1 MNYALR
7 PYQRAGIDSL
17 YHWFRTNPS
26 GHPIVNACVGA
37 GKSIM
42 LAQLCQEAVNGFEG
56 KARLLMIT
64 PSKELC
70 EQNMH
75 KLQALAK
82 NIRFGVIS
90 ASLGR
95 KDFIHDKDVVIGT
108 IGSLHKRGEKLGY
121 FDLVLIDEC
130 HLVNRAETGM
140 YRQLITMLQRHNSNV
155 RVVGWTGTPFR
166 GNGIWLTEGK
176 DRLFTDIA
184 AHIPMTKLLKEGFLS
199 PLVLAAATTQ
209 ISAEAIKTSAGDYV
223 IAELAKLLDK
233 DELTATI
240 ADEIISHGAER
251 KKWLVYCVTVEH
263 ATHMSQALSDRGVSC
278 QVISAKTPKKER
290 EQLIARFKSG
300 LIRCICNVAVLTTGF
315 DVPEVDMIA
324 LVRNTKSP
332 VLYVQIAGRG
342 MRIAPEKDNCLWLD
356 FTDTT
361 ARLGPVNQVY
371 GRNEPTK
378 KKEPTEAALKTCP
391 ECGAVCPPSVSNCAM
406 CGYSFP
412 PPAININPSLSGAE
426 ILLIGKVILPVDEI
440 YCHSALSKKTNKPY
454 LVIKVRSG
462 MVSYSKNL
470 MLGHEGYAGNKAVKE
485 LALLIDIDFELKKS
499 LYENFDLSACI
510 DLTCDVDSA
519 MRNLHSGWFKFKPFT
534 AIEVNFDTPYKDITR
549 FIQEESPC

>member
-1 MNYALR
+1 MSYSLR
-7 PYQRAGIDSL
+7 PYQRGGIDSL
-17 YHWFRTNPS
+17 YHWFRTNPT

-75 KLQALAK
+75 KLQSLAK

-130 HLVNRAETGM
+130 HLVSRIENGM

-184 AHIPMTKLLKEGFLS
+184 AHIPMTKLLQEGFLS
-199 PLVLAAATTQ
+199 PLVLADATTQ
-209 ISAEAIKTSAGDYV
+209 VSAESIKTTAGDYV
-223 IAELAKLLDK
+223 IAELAALLDK

-240 ADEIISHGAER
+240 ADEIITHGADR

-263 ATHMSQALSDRGVSC
+263 ATHISIALTDRGITC

-290 EQLIARFKSG
+290 EQIIARFKSG

-342 MRIAPEKDNCLWLD
+342 MRIAPGKDNCLWLD

-371 GRNEPTK
+371 GRNEPKK
-378 KKEPTEAALKTCP
+378 KKEINETTVKTCP
-391 ECGAVCPPSVSNCAM
+391 ECGGACPPSVNNCAL
-406 CGYSFP
+406 CGYVFP

-426 ILLIGKVILPVDEI
+426 ILLMGKVILPVDEI
-440 YCHSALSKKTNKPY
+440 YCNSAISKKNGKPY

-462 MVSYSKNL
+462 LTSYSKNL
-470 MLGHEGYAGNKAVKE
+470 MLGWDGYAGSKAAKDFITLVNRNYIQSDDVE
-485 LALLIDIDFELKKS
+485 PFPIIDEIE
-499 LYENFDLSACI
+499 
-510 DLTCDVDSA
+510 TV
-519 MRNLHSGWFKFKPFT
+519 MRNLESGYIVFKPYT
-534 AIEVNFDTPYKDITR
+534 HIEIDFNTPYKDITK
-549 FIQEESPC
+549 FIQEETHVNPGI

>member
-1 MNYALR
+1 MNYSLR
-7 PYQRAGIDSL
+7 PYQRGGIDSL
-17 YHWFRTNPS
+17 YHWFRTNPT

-75 KLQALAK
+75 KLQSLAK

-140 YRQLITMLQRHNSNV
+140 YRQLIAMLQRHNSNV

-184 AHIPMTKLLKEGFLS
+184 AHIPMTKLLQEGFLS

-209 ISAEAIKTSAGDYV
+209 VSAESIKTTAGDYV
-223 IAELAKLLDK
+223 IAELAQLLDK
-233 DELTATI
+233 AELNETI
-240 ADEIISHGAER
+240 ADEIIIHGAER

-263 ATHMSQALSDRGVSC
+263 ATHMSQALIDRGITC

-290 EQLIARFKSG
+290 ELIITRFKSG

-342 MRIAPEKDNCLWLD
+342 MRIAPGKDNCLWLD

-378 KKEPTEAALKTCP
+378 KKELTEAIVKTCP
-391 ECGAVCPPSVSNCAM
+391 ECGTSCPPGVGSCAM
-406 CGYSFP
+406 CGYVFP
-412 PPAININPSLSGAE
+412 PPEININATLSGAE
-426 ILLIGKVILPVDEI
+426 ILLMGKVKLPVDEI
-440 YCHSALSKKTNKPY
+440 YCNSAISKKNGKPY

-462 MVSYSKNL
+462 ITSYSKNL
-470 MLGHEGYAGNKAVKE
+470 MLGWEGYAGSKALKDFLILLNEPISLPFYDIETVMRE
-485 LALLIDIDFELKKS
+485 LDCGHA
-499 LYENFDLSACI
+499 NF
-510 DLTCDVDSA
+510 
-519 MRNLHSGWFKFKPFT
+519 KQFT
-534 AIEVNFDTPYKDITR
+534 HIEVDFNTPYKDITK
-549 FIQEESPC
+549 FIQEEAHANPGI